1 MKVLVKKFTLVRDGV
16 TYNAGEIVDLPVE
29 EATRLV
35 NESGNLEPHLYRGD
49 CEPAIF
55 SDGLAFAVSSKMWPP
70 YLINEVKP
78 EAKNVSAPQQETAGA
93 TLESMTV
100 EQLKSLASEHGIDL
114 GKATKK
120 ADIIGLILAAEA
132 DAGDENA
139 LPAIDAAALVK

>member
-35 NESGNLEPHLYRGD
+35 NESGKEFAL
-49 CEPAIF
+49 
-55 SDGLAFAVSSKMWPP
+55 LA
-70 YLINEVKP
+70 EVKP
-78 EAKNVSAPQQETAGA
+78 EAKNASAPQQETAGA

-120 ADIIGLILAAEA
+120 ADIIGLFLAAEA

>member
-35 NESGNLEPHLYRGD
+35 NESGKEFAL
-49 CEPAIF
+49 
-55 SDGLAFAVSSKMWPP
+55 LA
-70 YLINEVKP
+70 EVKP
-78 EAKNVSAPQQETAGA
+78 EAKNVSPQQETAGA

>member
-35 NESGNLEPHLYRGD
+35 NESGKEFAL
-49 CEPAIF
+49 
-55 SDGLAFAVSSKMWPP
+55 LA
-70 YLINEVKP
+70 EVKP
-78 EAKNVSAPQQETAGA
+78 EAKNVSAPQQE

>member
-1 MKVLVKKFTLVRDGV
+1 MGNSESKAPMKVLVKKFTLVRDGV

-35 NESGNLEPHLYRGD
+35 NESGKEFAL
-49 CEPAIF
+49 
-55 SDGLAFAVSSKMWPP
+55 LA
-70 YLINEVKP
+70 EVKP

>member
-35 NESGNLEPHLYRGD
+35 NESGKEFAL
-49 CEPAIF
+49 
-55 SDGLAFAVSSKMWPP
+55 LA
-70 YLINEVKP
+70 EVKP

-114 GKATKK
+114 GKA
-120 ADIIGLILAAEA
+120 IIGLILAAEA

>member
-35 NESGNLEPHLYRGD
+35 NESGKEFAL
-49 CEPAIF
+49 
-55 SDGLAFAVSSKMWPP
+55 LA
-70 YLINEVKP
+70 EVKP
-78 EAKNVSAPQQETAGA
+78 EAKNVSAPQETAGA